1 MAMKNVAGFHSLD
14 FFLNWRFSFL
24 SGFGTKFRQND
35 LSTTVAG
42 AVLEYRMPHLEVC
55 DVLNTKE
62 ATRI

>member
-42 AVLEYRMPHLEVC
+42 AVLEYRMLHLEAC

-62 ATRI
+62 VTRI